1 MVKLN
6 LEVLKERIAERYDP
20 DYVVDLLGLDTM
32 DILNAFEDV
41 LLRKANDFSEVEDAD
56 SDD

>member
-1 MVKLN
+1 MGKIS
-6 LEVLKERIAERYDP
+6 LELLKERIADRYDP

-41 LLRKANDFSEVEDAD
+41 LLRKVAEFSEVEDAD

>member
-6 LEVLKERIAERYDP
+6 LEVLKERIADRYDP
-20 DYVVDLLGLDTM
+20 DYVVDLLGLDTI

-41 LLRKANDFSEVEDAD
+41 LLRKVAEFSEVEDAD

>member
-41 LLRKANDFSEVEDAD
+41 LLRKVNDFSEVEDAD